1 MFQQMVNGV
10 PWNQDEIAALKKR
23 NLSRMPIP
31 VEFEKN
37 GKPWIKAAE
46 SCPRCGGSGRYPSR
60 EYQGICLQCQGDGYI
75 LTQKRILSDK
85 EKAQRERAKARK
97 AARIQAQV
105 EAHAQGRV
113 KAEAE
118 AEAKRLAEEEAKKA
132 ALSKLQWVGTVGE
145 YIELTLT
152 LKTCKS
158 FENNFGGYNY
168 FQVMETSEGNKV
180 IYSGSKYLFSEQD
193 TITRK
198 FKVKSHEEND
208 YGKSTKVGLR

>member
-10 PWNQDEIAALKKR
+10 PWDQDEIAALKKR

-105 EAHAQGRV
+105 EAQAQERA

-132 ALSKLQWVGTVGE
+132 ALFKLQWVGTVGE

-158 FENNFGGYNY
+158 FENNFNGYNY
-168 FQVMETSEGNKV
+168 FQVMETPEGNKV

-208 YGKSTKVGLR
+208 YGKSTKVSLR

>member
-1 MFQQMVNGV
+1 MIQQLVNGV
-10 PWNQDEIAALKKR
+10 PWNQEEIQALKKR
-23 NLSRMPIP
+23 NLSRMPLP

-37 GKPWIKAAE
+37 DKPWVRAAE
-46 SCPRCGGSGRYPSR
+46 SCPRCSGSGRYPSR

-75 LTQKRILSDK
+75 RTEKRILSDK

-97 AARIQAQV
+97 AARLQAQL
-105 EAHAQGRV
+105 EAQAQERA

-132 ALSKLQWVGTVGE
+132 ALSKLQWIGTVGE
-145 YIELTLT
+145 SIELTLT

-168 FQVMETSEGNKV
+168 FQVMETPDGNKV

-198 FKVKSHEEND
+198 FKVKSHDEND

>member
-10 PWNQDEIAALKKR
+10 PWNQDEITALKKR

-97 AARIQAQV
+97 TARIQAQV
-105 EAHAQGRV
+105 EAQAQERA

-168 FQVMETSEGNKV
+168 FQVMETPEGNKV

-198 FKVKSHEEND
+198 FKVKSHEENY
-208 YGKSTKVGLR
+208 YGKSTKVGLQ

>member
-23 NLSRMPIP
+23 NLSQMPIP

-46 SCPRCGGSGRYPSR
+46 SCPRCGGSGRYPSW

-85 EKAQRERAKARK
+85 EKARRERAKARK
-97 AARIQAQV
+97 DARIQAQV
-105 EAHAQGRV
+105 EAHAQERA

-168 FQVMETSEGNKV
+168 FQVMETPEGNKV

-193 TITRK
+193 IITRK

-208 YGKSTKVGLR
+208 YGKSTRVGLW